1 MGFSHDNS
9 GGSDRVLVVSADL
22 RRHYQVALTENL
34 LGNNLHKL
42 AECIGSRVT
51 LLVTTPTVAKLY
63 GSTLQR
69 ELKLRGISVP
79 MMLIPCTE
87 NSKTLSQV
95 EHICSQ
101 AYAHGLGRRSVLIGM
116 GGGVCTDLVTMA
128 ASLFRRGI
136 EYIRIPTTLIGQV
149 DAGIGVKAAVNALH
163 KKSAFGCFYPPQA
176 VFLDP
181 AFLRTLPL
189 CHISGGLAEIIKV
202 ALVGDKRLFQLL
214 EEHVP
219 QLLESRFAFPKE
231 KASTVLWRSVVKMLE
246 ELGSN
251 LYERQGYKRL
261 MDFGHTFSPLL
272 EARSDFQLLHGEAVA
287 IDMALTLVL
296 ANQLGFLSDIGRDR
310 ALSLIA
316 ASGLPI
322 TSELLTEEL
331 CVESFRQSTAH
342 RGDALN
348 LALPTD
354 CDSVE
359 FVERADEIPISR
371 LRLSLTWLAS
381 TTRLGGRRFPVD
393 AASTGTPVPRILDTC
408 NLGK

>member
-1 MGFSHDNS
+1 MGPSHDNS
-9 GGSDRVLVVSADL
+9 VGPDRVLVVGADL
-22 RRHYQVALTENL
+22 QRHYQVALTENL
-34 LGNNLHKL
+34 FQNTLHKL
-42 AECIGSRVT
+42 AECIGSRAT
-51 LLVTTPTVAKLY
+51 LLVTTPTVAELY

-79 MMLIPCTE
+79 MMLIRSSE
-87 NSKTLSQV
+87 ISKTLSQV

-101 AYAHGLGRRSVLIGM
+101 AYAHGLGRKSVLIGM

-136 EYIRIPTTLIGQV
+136 GYIRIPTTLMGQV
-149 DAGIGVKAAVNALH
+149 DAGIGVKGAVNTLQR
-163 KKSAFGCFYPPQA
+163 KSAFGCFYPPQA

-189 CHISGGLAEIIKV
+189 RHISAGLAEIIKV
-202 ALVGDKRLFQLL
+202 ALVGDKRLFPLL
-214 EEHVP
+214 EEHVQ
-219 QLLESRFAFPKE
+219 QLLESRFAFPKDR
-231 KASTVLWRSVVKMLE
+231 SRTVLWRSVVKMLE
-246 ELGSN
+246 ELGGN
-251 LYERQGYKRL
+251 LYECQGYKRV

-272 EARSDFQLLHGEAVA
+272 EARSEFRLLHGEAVA

-296 ANQLGFLSDIGRDR
+296 ANHLGFLSDRGRDS

-354 CDSVE
+354 SDSVE
-359 FVERADEIPISR
+359 FVQRAEEIPISR

-381 TTRLGGRRFPVD
+381 STRLSWRRFTVD
-393 AASTGTPVPRILDTC
+393 AAPAGTPVPKNLDTC
-408 NLGK
+408 NLGE